1 MQKRKI
7 ILSFILAIIIL
18 FIGYF
23 ALKIAKTLDD
33 NKKIDEEITKIKE
46 EVIIE
51 PKEVET
57 DTDEEPQEEYKLPMD
72 FNKLREINSD
82 TVAWIKVDNTSID
95 YPIVKTSDNIYYL
108 NHSFYKNE
116 NINGW
121 IFENSSNSSQFT
133 DDNTILFGHNT
144 NGYTMFSELKNIY
157 NGELGNTIYITIYL
171 ENEKINYQVFSIY
184 LENPNSTSNI
194 SKYLNQD
201 IINYMVDKSKIK
213 TGVHVTEDDKILTL
227 STCNNVSNDRLVMHA
242 KKM

>member
-1 MQKRKI
+1 
-7 ILSFILAIIIL
+7 
-18 FIGYF
+18 
-23 ALKIAKTLDD
+23 
-33 NKKIDEEITKIKE
+33 
-46 EVIIE
+46 
-51 PKEVET
+51 
-57 DTDEEPQEEYKLPMD
+57 
-72 FNKLREINSD
+72 
-82 TVAWIKVDNTSID
+82 
-95 YPIVKTSDNIYYL
+95 
-108 NHSFYKNE
+108 
-116 NINGW
+116 
-121 IFENSSNSSQFT
+121 
-133 DDNTILFGHNT
+133 
-144 NGYTMFSELKNIY
+144 MFSELKNIY